1 MCKMC
6 QQPRQDIDSWLG
18 LPDFSYSIQLIDFSI
33 ITFTRELVPFVVLF
47 AFSHPVQS
55 PSISPWSMQTTGL
68 PGVTAL
74 SQPSQATLSGIWLSL
89 ATAGCINPLSRC
101 SISLLEEWCI
111 HSTSSVRYTS
121 QNTPVNLFHWFFSFM
136 FLSTNK
142 NKLAVQ
148 KIRFLCTGCP
158 KIYSSSSHELF
169 MSPLHWK
176 GLKW

>member
-1 MCKMC
+1 MKIQKSELPILSFKFNEVQSQMCKMC

-74 SQPSQATLSGIWLSL
+74 SQPSQATLFGIWLSL
-89 ATAGCINPLSRC
+89 SGHCWLHQS
-101 SISLLEEWCI
+101 SL
-111 HSTSSVRYTS
+111 TVFNQSSGRV
-121 QNTPVNLFHWFFSFM
+121 V
-136 FLSTNK
+136 
-142 NKLAVQ
+142 
-148 KIRFLCTGCP
+148 
-158 KIYSSSSHELF
+158 YS
-169 MSPLHWK
+169 
-176 GLKW
+176 